1 MTWKVRLRLIG
12 EAIAWPPVAVL
23 MVAMGFRPLGG
34 RGSRRA

>member
-1 MTWKVRLRLIG
+1 MTWKVRLRFAC

-34 RGSRRA
+34 RGARRA